1 MDKFAERS
9 HRTKTIMNKKISNIL
24 KYILSAAVAGIL
36 LYFSFKAVSW
46 EDFIEGLKNCRWE
59 YVVLGMVASVVAAWL
74 RGVRWRQL
82 LLPIDPSTKKITTF
96 NAVNIGYIANFVFPR
111 IGEFVRCGV
120 ITRRSAT
127 TEDGTEKKASYDKV
141 LGTVVLE
148 RGWDMLSMLILLV
161 VLLCARWEKFG
172 SFFVTEMWE
181 PVSARISFSI
191 WWLIAVLIAVMA
203 AAGYVIW
210 WGRERNPFCRK
221 LWGILTGLMKGFSSC
236 LKMDRKWI
244 FFAQT
249 AAIWGMYWAMATA
262 TMWAIP
268 DLDGLNVIDALFL
281 SLAGSLG
288 WLIPVPGGFGAFH
301 FVVSLALQAIYGIP
315 FELGII
321 FATLSHESQ
330 AITMALAGGLSYS
343 CESLKK

>member
-1 MDKFAERS
+1 META
-9 HRTKTIMNKKISNIL
+9 
-24 KYILSAAVAGIL
+24 SASDRP
-36 LYFSFKAVSW
+36 F
-46 EDFIEGLKNCRWE
+46 D
-59 YVVLGMVASVVAAWL
+59 
-74 RGVRWRQL
+74 
-82 LLPIDPSTKKITTF
+82 KKITTF

-210 WGRERNPFCRK
+210 WGRERNPYCRR

>member
-1 MDKFAERS
+1 M
-9 HRTKTIMNKKISNIL
+9 
-24 KYILSAAVAGIL
+24 AGLL

-46 EDFIEGLKNCRWE
+46 AEFIEGIRNCRWE
-59 YVVLGMVASVVAAWL
+59 YVLLAMAASIVAACL
-74 RGVRWRQL
+74 RGIRWRQL

-127 TEDGTEKKASYDKV
+127 SEDGKEKKASYDKV

-148 RGWDMLSMLILLV
+148 RGWDMLSMIILLV

-172 SFFVTEMWE
+172 SFFITEMWE
-181 PVSARISFSI
+181 PVSERISFSI
-191 WWLIAVLIAVMA
+191 WWLIAALVAIMA
-203 AAGYVIW
+203 AGGIVIW
-210 WGRERNPFCRK
+210 RSRERNPLCRK
-221 LWGILTGLMKGFSSC
+221 LWGILSGLMKGFSSC

-343 CESLKK
+343 YESLKK

>member
-1 MDKFAERS
+1 
-9 HRTKTIMNKKISNIL
+9 MNKKISNIL

-203 AAGYVIW
+203 AAGYMIW
-210 WGRERNPFCRK
+210 WGRERNPFCRR

>member
-1 MDKFAERS
+1 
-9 HRTKTIMNKKISNIL
+9 MNKKISNIL

-210 WGRERNPFCRK
+210 WGRERNPYCRR

>member
-1 MDKFAERS
+1 MDNFAERS

-210 WGRERNPFCRK
+210 WGRERNPFCRR

>member
-1 MDKFAERS
+1 
-9 HRTKTIMNKKISNIL
+9 MNKKISNTF
-24 KYILSAAVAGIL
+24 KYILSAAVAGLL
-36 LYFSFKAVSW
+36 LYYSFKAVSW
-46 EDFIEGLKNCRWE
+46 DDFIEGIRNCRWE
-59 YVVLGMVASVVAAWL
+59 YVMLAMAASIVAAWL
-74 RGVRWRQL
+74 RGIRWRQL
-82 LLPIDPSTKKITTF
+82 LLPIDPTTKKITTF

-127 TEDGTEKKASYDKV
+127 AEDGKEKKASYDKV

-148 RGWDMLSMLILLV
+148 RGWDLLSMLILLV

-172 SFFVTEMWE
+172 SFFITQMWE
-181 PVSARISFSI
+181 PVSERTSFSI

-203 AAGYVIW
+203 AGGFVIW
-210 WGRERNPFCRK
+210 RSRERNPLCRK
-221 LWGILTGLMKGFSSC
+221 MWGILTGLMKGFSSC

-249 AAIWGMYWAMATA
+249 AAIWGMYWVMATA

-330 AITMALAGGLSYS
+330 AITMALAGGISYS
-343 CESLKK
+343 YESLKK